1 MILVRQVNS
10 KQNNMPICKNCD
22 EEQLKKMQ
30 LIYED
35 DKYRVFYEI
44 QVVKKLVV

>member
-1 MILVRQVNS
+1 MLLVRQVNS
-10 KQNNMPICKNCD
+10 KQNNTTICKNCD
-22 EEQLKKMQ
+22 EQLKNTQ

-44 QVVKKLVV
+44 KVVKKLVV